1 MNIIMIKI
9 MIRIMKLFDDWY
21 SNNCDKNMIKI
32 KNLMIILMI
41 KNIMVIMLMVILIEI
56 IVMVVKK
63 SEVEN
68 VEKMKKI
75 IKEVKKCVFNWN

>member
-9 MIRIMKLFDDWY
+9 MIWIMKLFDDWY
-21 SNNCDKNMIKI
+21 SENCNKNVMKI

-56 IVMVVKK
+56 IVMVVQK
-63 SEVEN
+63 SEMEN
-68 VEKMKKI
+68 MEKMKNK
-75 IKEVKKCVFNWN
+75 IKE

>member
-1 MNIIMIKI
+1 M
-9 MIRIMKLFDDWY
+9 MIRIMKVFDDWY
-21 SNNCDKNMIKI
+21 SVNCDKNVMKI

-56 IVMVVKK
+56 IVMIVKK

-68 VEKMKKI
+68 VEKMKNI
-75 IKEVKKCVFNWN
+75 IKEVKKCLFNWNKWTK